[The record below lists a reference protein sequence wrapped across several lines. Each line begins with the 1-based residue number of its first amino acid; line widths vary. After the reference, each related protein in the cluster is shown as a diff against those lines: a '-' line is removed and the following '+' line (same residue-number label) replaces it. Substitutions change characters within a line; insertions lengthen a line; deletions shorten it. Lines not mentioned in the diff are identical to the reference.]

1 MRLVSADSHGKET
14 VPGVGWYGEGEER
27 QSKIQIYTQLEEAEK
42 KEKRK
47 EKKMKK
53 EEKKTL
59 EWAWQ
64 CLEEFLKHWTRQ
76 KQINGLAPHL
86 IFHSLTFNCC
96 LSVGL

>member
-42 KEKRK
+42 KEKKKKRK
-47 EKKMKK
+47 K
-53 EEKKTL
+53 KKT
-59 EWAWQ
+59 Q
-64 CLEEFLKHWTRQ
+64 CLEEFSKHWTKQ

-96 LSVGL
+96 LSVSL